1 LQGFSYL
8 DENNKYKIDFMRNE
22 KLLSRLILTGIGLG
36 VAALIRRGMEYGM
49 QKLQGD
55 EDVDPADPEV
65 PLQKAI
71 MWAVIAGAA
80 AGLAKI
86 LAERGTAFGYEK
98 ITGHEPPAVN

>member
-1 LQGFSYL
+1 
-8 DENNKYKIDFMRNE
+8 MRNE
-22 KLLSRLILTGIGLG
+22 KLLSRLILTGIGIG

-55 EDVDPADPEV
+55 EEVDPADPDV

>member
-1 LQGFSYL
+1 MNSK
-8 DENNKYKIDFMRNE
+8 DRE
-22 KLLSRLILTGIGLG
+22 KLISRLILTGIGLG
-36 VAALIRRGMEYGM
+36 LAALIRRGAEYGM

-71 MWAVIAGAA
+71 MWAVIAGAV

-86 LAERGTAFGYEK
+86 LAERGTAYGY
-98 ITGHEPPAVN
+98 TRLMGHEPPAVH